1 MMLSK
6 TTTAICVLAAL
17 TSMSAHAVR
26 HGSDVTQANYRDH
39 TVRFELTTASG
50 DTSTCGGLL
59 IAGEYILTAGHC
71 TGDSA
76 YTANYSEFIPWLDG
90 GASNTISVFKG
101 VDYDSE
107 EFTTTYSNLDV
118 YGTFESEYNSVNSE
132 LTHLESVHGAS
143 KFANQRTWQ
152 DLDWTRKTGARDIA
166 LIKLGEKIPQQH
178 QASVLPIF
186 DSVTNNY
193 NVETGD
199 SFTFRGWG
207 RDENNAVP
215 SVMQETTLELPF
227 TQDDYNPNNPVDSTD
242 TSVACGVST
251 INCEIRI
258 KDRLTIK
265 PTVVTGTASSGDSGT
280 PLLIGNEAIMI
291 ASTESVDHSQN
302 LFTNI
307 GSYLENIATA
317 INKVTA
323 PSSMKFN
330 IDENSTNTIV
340 SNFKVQNLTQFTDS
354 VTPSLTGDT
363 HNFTVTGCGANLAT
377 YASCELTLTLNAN
390 GTAQTEDSNVVL
402 HLNDTDNTTIPIS
415 LTVTPDNTDP
425 TDPTEPTDPTDP
437 TDPDNGSGS
446 TSTGGGSGG
455 GSTGLLS
462 IVGLLALIRLRK
474 SI

>member
-17 TSMSAHAVR
+17 TSMNAHAVR

-76 YTANYSEFIPWLDG
+76 YTANYSEYIPWLDG
-90 GASNTISVFKG
+90 GASNSISVFKG
-101 VDYDSE
+101 VEYDGE
-107 EFTTTYSNLDV
+107 EFSTTYSNLDV
-118 YGTFESEYNSVNSE
+118 YGTFESEYNSVINE
-132 LTHLESVHGAS
+132 LSHLEAVYGAS

-166 LIKLGEKIPQQH
+166 LIKLSDKIPQQH

-186 DSVTNNY
+186 DSETNNY
-193 NVETGD
+193 NVETDD

-207 RDENNAVP
+207 RDENNSVP
-215 SVMQETTLELPF
+215 STMQETTLELPF
-227 TQDDYNPNNPVDSTD
+227 TQDDYNPNNPVDSSD
-242 TSVACGVST
+242 TSIACGVST
-251 INCEIRI
+251 SNCEIRI
-258 KDRLTIK
+258 KDRLIIK

-280 PLLIGNEAIMI
+280 PLLVGNEAIMI
-291 ASTESVDHSQN
+291 ASTESFDHSQN

-323 PSSMKFN
+323 PSSMDFD

-354 VTPSLTGDT
+354 VSPSLTGDT
-363 HNFTVTGCGANLAT
+363 HNFTVTGCGANMST
-377 YASCELTLTLNAN
+377 YDSCELTLTLNPN

-402 HLNDTDNTTIPIS
+402 YLNDTDNTTIPIS
-415 LTVTPDNTDP
+415 LTVTPDSTDA
-425 TDPTEPTDPTDP
+425 TDP
-437 TDPDNGSGS
+437 TDPDNGNGSGS

-455 GSTGLLS
+455 GSTGLFS
-462 IVGLLALIRLRK
+462 IIGLLALLRLRK